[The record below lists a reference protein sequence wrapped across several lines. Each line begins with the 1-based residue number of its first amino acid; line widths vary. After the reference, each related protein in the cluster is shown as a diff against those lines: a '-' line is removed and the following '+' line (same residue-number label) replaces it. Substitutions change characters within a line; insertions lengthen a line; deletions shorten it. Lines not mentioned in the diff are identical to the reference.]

1 MTADSHNLALGNFTY
16 ERSSCIIR
24 SKCSAVPPESTVG
37 KVEGVGFADVVTVS
51 GVVCGLVVVEGGGDV
66 IEVVVLGV
74 VSKVNFRRFEVKFD

>member
-1 MTADSHNLALGNFTY
+1 MKQLHYQIKMYS
-16 ERSSCIIR
+16 
-24 SKCSAVPPESTVG
+24 SAVPPESTVVT
-37 KVEGVGFADVVTVS
+37 VEGVGFADVVTVS